1 MKTSVIEVRDMLS
14 VLSVVGV
21 EKRIEEVPG
30 VESVTV
36 DFAAANATIRY
47 DETRLNLAD
56 IKSDVRQSGYES
68 AAPKVMSGRDDHKVH
83 AASGPLPS
91 APTSAAPKAAPDAA
105 SPKVAKGAPAD
116 AAQPD
121 KMKPEKAGSAPGAE
135 APKPSPVTDTP
146 PASKPAPD
154 TAGVP
159 TPGPKSDG
167 QQDESA
173 HGSS

>member
-91 APTSAAPKAAPDAA
+91 APT
-105 SPKVAKGAPAD
+105 
-116 AAQPD
+116 QPD